1 MNLSQLKEM
10 LMTMMSGMLVLSR
23 FIYIYKVR
31 NILWSCEYKEEVPV
45 RIKPHDTQHKG
56 CNMLFLAHMERFYD
70 FCTL

>member
-1 MNLSQLKEM
+1 MNLPQLKEK

-45 RIKPHDTQHKG
+45 RIRPHDTQHKA